1 MYIYIY
7 KISSL
12 TLKTIEEYVR
22 DVVELRMGGSEHFH
36 LSKTAFR
43 SKQKKKGNTLSK
55 SADKKD
61 WISLCKIKNE
71 NFITI
76 QL

>member
-1 MYIYIY
+1 M
-7 KISSL
+7 KSTKQISLL
-12 TLKTIEEYVR
+12 TLEKIEEYAR
-22 DVVELRMGGSEHFH
+22 DVVGLGMGGSEHFN
-36 LSKTAFR
+36 LSRKAFD